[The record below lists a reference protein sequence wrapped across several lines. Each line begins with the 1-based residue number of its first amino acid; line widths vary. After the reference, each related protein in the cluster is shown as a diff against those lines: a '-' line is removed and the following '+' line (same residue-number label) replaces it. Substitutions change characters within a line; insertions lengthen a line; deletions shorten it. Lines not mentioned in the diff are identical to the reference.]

1 MSPTRAPGRP
11 ANASSLSMI
20 DLAPDDPTRSE
31 RNLLR
36 VAERALGALFRQAVA
51 TEPRAYAVV
60 LVGLALLFVLT
71 VVVAGQF
78 HQEREHLAAS
88 QFERGRALARAGDP
102 RAALVAFR
110 AALALERD
118 RPEVELALAL
128 ALLDLGRAHEAV
140 TYLADVLRAD
150 PTNGPANLARAR
162 AARTLGEFDA
172 AEGFY
177 QRAIYGAWPPE
188 AASPRLAVRFELV
201 ELLLQRGQHKR
212 AVGELTQIDADAPD
226 NVDVAARLGP
236 LFLQVG
242 AADRAAAALRRVVTA
257 RPGDAGA
264 WAALAAA
271 DMALGQLSAAVSA
284 GQRALALRPDD
295 EATSRRVETARL
307 ALGLDPTARRLATAE
322 RERRARAL
330 VMLARAALLSCVG
343 PEEGLAGPDI
353 AGLDAEATA
362 LLGSRPARHMEAV
375 EAALG
380 LAERLWARAR
390 EVCPA
395 AAEHDVL
402 ALALARAAG
411 PGAGG

>member
-1 MSPTRAPGRP
+1 MTALPPDNRTP
-11 ANASSLSMI
+11 A
-20 DLAPDDPTRSE
+20 E
-31 RNLLR
+31 RGP
-36 VAERALGALFRQAVA
+36 VSFAERALGALTRQAVA

-71 VVVAGQF
+71 VVVAGRF
-78 HQEREHLAAS
+78 HQERERLAAA
-88 QFERGRALARAGDP
+88 QFERGRALARAGDA
-102 RAALVAFR
+102 RRALVAFR
-110 AALALERD
+110 AALTLERD

-128 ALLDLGRAHEAV
+128 ALLDLGRAPEAV

-162 AARTLGEFDA
+162 AARTMGEFDD

-177 QRAIYGAWPPE
+177 QRAIYGAWPGD
-188 AASPRLAVRFELV
+188 AASRRLGVRFELV
-201 ELLLQRGQHKR
+201 DLLLQRGQRQR
-212 AVGELTQIDADAPD
+212 AAGELTQIDADAPD

-242 AADRAAAALRRVVTA
+242 AADRAAAALQRVVAA

-271 DMALGQLSAAVSA
+271 EMTLGRLSAAVSA
-284 GQRALALRPDD
+284 GQRAIALRPDD
-295 EATSRRVETARL
+295 EATIRRVETARL

-330 VMLARAALLSCVG
+330 VMLARAALLSCVR
-343 PEEGLAGPDI
+343 PDEGLAGPDI
-353 AGLDAEATA
+353 AELDAEATA
-362 LLGSRPARHMEAV
+362 LLGSRPARQMEAV

-390 EVCPA
+390 EVCPTA

-411 PGAGG
+411 PGGAAG